1 MRVRTAVAVVSGFVV
16 AKAALTWLALEGWG
30 SLPQRP
36 GFIGHWRIQL
46 GTFGEWF
53 AALATAAAVGVALY
67 IAWKDRHDR
76 ISERHDEQKT
86 HARLVQLSVDGRANN
101 RAAVT
106 VEARNFGPLPVIDID
121 LVDATWSEHPEAQW
135 RPLTSH
141 WQARGLPANS
151 THRPILMPSQGV
163 EDTFDTLAHFVIC
176 FMRVRDGPAHVAVGR
191 CGPHRGNG
199 LVLAMHHGVAADAG
213 VDEGDRCC
221 VGALPIV
228 SADAGGPGLAG

>member
-1 MRVRTAVAVVSGFVV
+1 M
-16 AKAALTWLALEGWG
+16 ALEAWG
-30 SLPQRP
+30 SLPHRP

-53 AALATAAAVGVALY
+53 AALATAAAVGVAFY

-86 HARLVQLSVDGRANN
+86 HARLVQLLVDGGSNS

-121 LVDATWSEHPEAQW
+121 LVDAMWSEHPEARW
-135 RPLTSH
+135 VPLDSH
-141 WQARGLPANS
+141 WQARGLTANS

-163 EDTFDTLAHFVIC
+163 EDTFDTLAHFVIR
-176 FMRVRDGPAHVAVGR
+176 FMHPTEERPLAPIEPRTADYPIPSYMRTDVSSVVAKVQFTTADGVRWETPTKGSGSGEPVR
-191 CGPHRGNG
+191 
-199 LVLAMHHGVAADAG
+199 L
-213 VDEGDRCC
+213 
-221 VGALPIV
+221 
-228 SADAGGPGLAG
+228 